1 MARAS
6 ATDRRAQIVGGLKQ
20 VMATRG
26 YAGAN
31 MRAIA
36 DAAGLTTGLLHYHF
50 ANKRAI
56 LLGLIE
62 QLAADLQARID
73 PGSRGRAALEGVIDA
88 LLGLS
93 TADPTALAC
102 WTQLHAEAQ
111 RDTTVGSAW
120 RAVLDARLEY
130 FISQF
135 RMLGKGRAEA
145 VALWAAIEGYVQLA
159 AVYPDA
165 IPAGSAAPMVRA
177 MLDGLL
183 GEPRS

>member
-6 ATDRRAQIVGGLKQ
+6 TVQRRAQIVEGLKQ
-20 VMATRG
+20 VMATQG

-36 DAAGLTTGLLHYHF
+36 EAAGLTTGLLHYHF
-50 ANKRAI
+50 ASKQAI
-56 LLGLIE
+56 LIGLIE
-62 QLAADLQARID
+62 HLAHDLATRLE
-73 PGSRGRAALEGVIDA
+73 PATGRAALEGVVDA

-93 TADPTALAC
+93 TADPAALAC
-102 WTQLHAEAQ
+102 WSQIHAEAQ
-111 RDTTVGSAW
+111 RDPAVGTAW
-120 RAVLDARLEY
+120 RVVLDGRVAD
-130 FISQF
+130 FTHQF
-135 RMLGKGRAEA
+135 TLLGKGPAEA

-159 AVYPDA
+159 AVCPDA

-183 GEPRS
+183 Q